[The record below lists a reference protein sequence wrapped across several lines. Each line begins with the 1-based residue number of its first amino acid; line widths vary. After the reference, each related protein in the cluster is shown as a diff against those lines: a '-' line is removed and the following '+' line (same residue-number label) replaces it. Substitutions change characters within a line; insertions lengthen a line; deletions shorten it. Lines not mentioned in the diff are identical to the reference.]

1 MRTEPGPAFI
11 RAAACQCGGVKF
23 IDSGAG
29 VCVEGRM
36 TAVPDRRGISI
47 EGIHNEKAPAR
58 PVAIRDKIFPLKA
71 ARVSQRT
78 EDRIVEVTGT
88 LKIVGADGY
97 VTEHPLPPQNKTGG
111 SKIRLFNV
119 SEI

>member
-1 MRTEPGPAFI
+1 MN
-11 RAAACQCGGVKF
+11 
-23 IDSGAG
+23 
-29 VCVEGRM
+29 
-36 TAVPDRRGISI
+36 AVSDRRGISI
-47 EGIHNEKAPAR
+47 KGIHNEKTPAR

-78 EDRIVEVTGT
+78 EDRIVEITGT